1 VSVPQSPVQPV
12 VRRLRPLP
20 EGWLYRTPK
29 KVWTEGPQREGQPS
43 WLFALSVLT
52 RHEFR
57 ARYRAQAL
65 GVVWSLLNPIV
76 MMGILSLIFTRVFKS
91 ATPNFPI
98 FMLIGLIVW
107 QFISTAAS
115 SASGTFVSH
124 AEIIKRTIF
133 PRQLLPLAVML
144 SYGINFAIES
154 SVLLIFIPIF
164 PAAFRLSWTLL
175 LVPVVIAFLLVLLA
189 GIALAVSVLN
199 VIYRDVAYLVNTA
212 LMILYWLTPVIY
224 PVEIIPEPYQT
235 VLKCNPF
242 TGILNALR
250 GCLMT
255 GTPPTLLMWASII
268 VPTLIMFGIGWA
280 VFRHYERMVLD
291 HV

>member
-1 VSVPQSPVQPV
+1 VLSSP
-12 VRRLRPLP
+12 RSSARSLRPLP
-20 EGWLYRTPK
+20 EGWIHRSPK
-29 KVWTEGPQREGQPS
+29 KIWAEGQQREGHTS
-43 WLFALSVLT
+43 WLFALWVLT

-76 MMGILSLIFTRVFKS
+76 MMGILSLIFTRVFRS

-107 QFISTAAS
+107 QFISAAATS
-115 SASGTFVSH
+115 STGTFVSH

-144 SYGINFAIES
+144 SYAINFLVES
-154 SVLLIFIPIF
+154 SVLFLFIPIF
-164 PAAFRLSWTLL
+164 PAAFKLSWTLL
-175 LVPVVIAFLLVLLA
+175 LIPVVLGFLLVLLS

-199 VIYRDVAYLVNTA
+199 VVYRDVAYLVNTA
-212 LMILYWLTPVIY
+212 LMIAYWLTPVIY

-250 GCLMT
+250 GCIMT
-255 GTPPTLLMWASII
+255 GTPPTLLMWASISVPSLI
-268 VPTLIMFGIGWA
+268 VFGVGWA
-280 VFRHYERMVLD
+280 IFRHYERMVLD

>member
-1 VSVPQSPVQPV
+1 MLSDPPV
-12 VRRLRPLP
+12 RKLRPLP
-20 EGWLYRTPK
+20 EGWLHRSSD
-29 KVWTEGPQREGQPS
+29 KVWTEGPQRAGHAS

-76 MMGILSLIFTRVFKS
+76 MMGILSVIFTRVFKS

-107 QFISTAAS
+107 QFISTAAL
-115 SASGTFVSH
+115 ASTAAFVSH

-164 PAAFRLSWTLL
+164 PDAFRLSWTLL
-175 LVPVVIAFLLVLLA
+175 LVPVILGFLMLLLA
-189 GIALAVSVLN
+189 GVALAVSVLN
-199 VIYRDVAYLVNTA
+199 VIYRDVGYLVNTA

-224 PVEIIPEPYQT
+224 PVEVITEPYQT
-235 VLKCNPF
+235 VLKCNPL
-242 TGILNALR
+242 TGMLNALR
-250 GCLMT
+250 GCVMT
-255 GTPPTLLMWASII
+255 GTAPTLLMWASI
-268 VPTLIMFGIGWA
+268 VLPTLLVLAVGW
-280 VFRHYERMVLD
+280 VIFRHYERMVLD
-291 HV
+291 YV